1 MPALTAEVIC
11 LPGGVVLYTSH
22 SQAQVFSGL
31 QSSSL
36 SALGSAH
43 TLVLGGYTLDVFIT
57 LTEGNIAQGYIEPRM
72 CFEMGVGQV
81 ASMNG
86 LEYLLPKGASGSCC
100 FTGLR
105 NQKKYCEME
114 VTARADPSV
123 CLSQP
128 VSWRSGTGY
137 LISSGPKSLPIP
149 FSSFQLPWM
158 GPWSRERYPK
168 RFPAGGQLCDSAS
181 PPHPTPVPP
190 LRSVG
195 GVQSQL
201 VIRGLGPSCGI
212 DTHPGPRIQALP
224 GELS

>member
-1 MPALTAEVIC
+1 MPARRCGPLHKS
-11 LPGGVVLYTSH
+11 LSG
-22 SQAQVFSGL
+22 QVSSGL

-86 LEYLLPKGASGSCC
+86 LEYLLPKGANGCCC

-105 NQKKYCEME
+105 NQRKYCGME

-123 CLSQP
+123 CLSVP
-128 VSWRSGTGY
+128 TSLLEEWDR
-137 LISSGPKSLPIP
+137 ISH
-149 FSSFQLPWM
+149 F
-158 GPWSRERYPK
+158 
-168 RFPAGGQLCDSAS
+168 
-181 PPHPTPVPP
+181 
-190 LRSVG
+190 
-195 GVQSQL
+195 
-201 VIRGLGPSCGI
+201 LGS
-212 DTHPGPRIQALP
+212 
-224 GELS
+224 